1 LRDAAYKQTTEST
14 TKTKGIGAWALRV
27 SLTWEVK
34 VTSPSRGEEIRIG
47 GEVVVVPGGE
57 EEDERAGPGAAAEA
71 PAGERGHRLAHE
83 QQRERDAAQRRGR
96 VRAVRAVCK
105 LLPLVRLQP
114 RLRQGEERRRRRR
127 RGQKRKA

>member
-1 LRDAAYKQTTEST
+1 M
-14 TKTKGIGAWALRV
+14 
-27 SLTWEVK
+27 
-34 VTSPSRGEEIRIG
+34 GEEIRIG

-57 EEDERAGPGAAAEA
+57 EEDERAGPGAAGPQRGAAAEA